1 MPNPTGKAEPASPS
15 TAARSQPSRVA
26 PLLNLTRWKALWS
39 STVAVEDVVDVDDT
53 VGIEGEAVDDVVD
66 AIITGASMASA
77 SRFQKVGEK

>member
-1 MPNPTGKAEPASPS
+1 MCRRAPDPPLVPNPTGKAEPASPS

-26 PLLNLTRWKALWS
+26 PLLSLTRWKALWS

-66 AIITGASMASA
+66 VKYTE
-77 SRFQKVGEK
+77 FCLL